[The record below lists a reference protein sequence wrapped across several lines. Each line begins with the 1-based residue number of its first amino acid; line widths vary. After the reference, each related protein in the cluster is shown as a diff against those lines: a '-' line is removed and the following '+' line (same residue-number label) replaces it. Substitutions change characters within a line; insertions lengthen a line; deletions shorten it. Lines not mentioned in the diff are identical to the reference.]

1 MLWVCIVYI
10 HICIYIYEV
19 RKIPPMMVTLMKA
32 SATTFYQ
39 IFMLHEG
46 DALTEGKTRKTEG
59 TRKQLRKDLA
69 TFQKHGGHGRTR
81 KGIRKGLRKLFLSVA
96 EYRYIVVL
104 LSVLTVYD

>member
-1 MLWVCIVYI
+1 MPGGQRPDCGYKYI
-10 HICIYIYEV
+10 DMFCIYIYEV

-69 TFQKHGGHGRTR
+69 TF
-81 KGIRKGLRKLFLSVA
+81 
-96 EYRYIVVL
+96 
-104 LSVLTVYD
+104 